1 MAEIESDLGRCLT
14 GLGRY
19 EEAERLLTASTRVLR
34 EARGERYATT
44 QAAVNALVGL
54 YEAWG
59 KPGEAAQYRR
69 SLPPI
74 SVGAVRDVGRVR
86 FPPEVLRR
94 KGGLSASIGGRS
106 VWVFQDTL
114 AFGRGGTSPTRIDSS
129 WGAVE
134 AAASSGPPT
143 VTGPVYNG
151 SGEPAEL
158 IPRTSAEAGEHWTLE
173 PGAVV
178 WDKARALVF
187 YSKRRGE
194 GGDNRRAGNSIAVWP
209 RQDAPAE
216 RPVPRPGAEDP
227 TLLFDA
233 GEPPFGS
240 GALVVGDWLYAYACE
255 SPKGRLDVRCLL
267 ARVPLDRALD
277 RRAWRFHARG
287 SWVADWRTAAPVIDA
302 GVLMSVAWNGYL
314 DKYVAIYTPSL
325 SSLMF
330 VRTADRP
337 EGPWSQEIVIEGV
350 PPAVGFPGSARAS
363 GTRSWRGKA
372 GASRC

>member
-1 MAEIESDLGRCLT
+1 
-14 GLGRY
+14 
-19 EEAERLLTASTRVLR
+19 
-34 EARGERYATT
+34 
-44 QAAVNALVGL
+44 
-54 YEAWG
+54 
-59 KPGEAAQYRR
+59 
-69 SLPPI
+69 
-74 SVGAVRDVGRVR
+74 VR
-86 FPPEVLRR
+86 FAPEVLRR

-134 AAASSGPPT
+134 AATSAGPPT
-143 VTGPVYNG
+143 VTGPVYDRTG
-151 SGEPAEL
+151 APAEL
-158 IPRTSAEAGEHWTLE
+158 IPRTSAETGERWILE

-178 WDKARALVF
+178 WDKARDRALVF
-187 YSKRRGE
+187 YWKRREE
-194 GGDNRRAGNSIAVWP
+194 GRDNRRAGSSIAVWP

-216 RPVPRPGAEDP
+216 RPVLRPGAEDP

-233 GEPPFGS
+233 GEPSFGS

-267 ARVPLDRALD
+267 ARVSLDLALD

-287 SWVADWRTAAPVIDA
+287 SWVADWRAAAPVIDA

-314 DKYVAIYTPSL
+314 GKYVAIYTPIL
-325 SSLMF
+325 SSLIF

-350 PPAVGFPGSARAS
+350 PPAVGFPWIAS
-363 GTRSWRGKA
+363 GVGHPELAREGGRIELLTYARHLLSSGSETRAVEIEFRK
-372 GASRC
+372 R